1 MVGSSAHHKINYIM
15 DESKIVK
22 VFISALL
29 AWLLLSMAFLTTSCK
44 VCEPI
49 VNTEYRDSVRTE
61 YHRDSVRMIDSVF
74 VDRWR
79 QGDTVFV
86 TKMRDRYLYRDV
98 LHTDTITID
107 NSKTETVQVRYVPP
121 FYKGCTVA
129 LWVII
134 ALCVIYVAWR
144 IFKAIYLRR

>member
-1 MVGSSAHHKINYIM
+1 MDDEFMKYAKIAIYM
-15 DESKIVK
+15 L
-22 VFISALL
+22 FAC
-29 AWLLLSMAFLTTSCK
+29 LLLSVLFLTTSCK

-49 VNTEYRDSVRTE
+49 IKTEYRDSVRTE
-61 YHRDSVRMIDSVF
+61 YHRDSVRLVDSVF

-121 FYKGCTVA
+121 FYKGCTIA
-129 LWVII
+129 LWIII
-134 ALCVIYVAWR
+134 ALCVLYIAWR
-144 IFKAIYLRR
+144 IFKVIYFRK

>member
-1 MVGSSAHHKINYIM
+1 M
-15 DESKIVK
+15 DESNIVK
-22 VFISALL
+22 VFIYALL
-29 AWLLLSMAFLTTSCK
+29 AWLLLAMAFLTTSCK

-49 VNTEYRDSVRTE
+49 IKTEYRDSVRTE
-61 YHRDSVRMIDSVF
+61 YRRDSVRMIDSVF

-129 LWVII
+129 LWCII
-134 ALCVIYVAWR
+134 AIVVLYVAWR

>member
-1 MVGSSAHHKINYIM
+1 M
-15 DESKIVK
+15 DVK
-22 VFISALL
+22 VFIYVLFV
-29 AWLLLSMAFLTTSCK
+29 WLLLVMSFLTTSCK

-61 YHRDSVRMIDSVF
+61 YRRDSVRIIDSVF

-79 QGDTVFV
+79 ANDTVFV
-86 TKMRDRYLYRDV
+86 NKTNYRYLYRDV

-129 LWVII
+129 FWVII
-134 ALCVIYVAWR
+134 ALCVLYVAWR

>member
-1 MVGSSAHHKINYIM
+1 M

-22 VFISALL
+22 VFIYALL
-29 AWLLLSMAFLTTSCK
+29 AWLLLAMAFLTTSCK

-49 VNTEYRDSVRTE
+49 VKTEYRDSVRTE
-61 YHRDSVRMIDSVF
+61 YRRDSVRLVDSVF

-121 FYKGCTVA
+121 FYKCCTVA
-129 LWVII
+129 LWIII
-134 ALCVIYVAWR
+134 ALCALYVAWR

>member
-1 MVGSSAHHKINYIM
+1 M

-22 VFISALL
+22 VFIYALL
-29 AWLLLSMAFLTTSCK
+29 AWLLLAMAFLTTSCK

-49 VNTEYRDSVRTE
+49 VKTEYRDRVRTE
-61 YHRDSVRMIDSVF
+61 YRRDSVRLIDSVF

-79 QGDTVFV
+79 ANDTVFV
-86 TKMRDRYLYRDV
+86 NKTKYCYLYRDV
-98 LHTDTITID
+98 LHNDTVIID

-134 ALCVIYVAWR
+134 ALCVLYVAWR

>member
-1 MVGSSAHHKINYIM
+1 M

-22 VFISALL
+22 VFIYALFV
-29 AWLLLSMAFLTTSCK
+29 WLLLAMAFLTTSCK

-49 VNTEYRDSVRTE
+49 VKTEYRDSVRTE
-61 YHRDSVRMIDSVF
+61 YRRDSVRLVDSVF

-79 QGDTVFV
+79 NGDTVFV
-86 TKMRDRYLYRDV
+86 TKLRDRYLYRDV

-107 NSKTETVQVRYVPP
+107 NSTTETVQVKYVPP

-129 LWVII
+129 LWVIV
-134 ALCVIYVAWR
+134 AVCLLYVAWR
-144 IFKAIYLRR
+144 IFKSIYLRR

>member
-1 MVGSSAHHKINYIM
+1 M

-22 VFISALL
+22 VFIYVLF
-29 AWLLLSMAFLTTSCK
+29 AWLLFVMSFLTTSCK

-49 VNTEYRDSVRTE
+49 IKTEYRDSVRTE
-61 YHRDSVRMIDSVF
+61 YRRDSVRMIDSVF

-98 LHTDTITID
+98 FHTDTFIID
-107 NSKTETVQVRYVPP
+107 NSTTETVQVRYVPP
-121 FYKGCTVA
+121 FYKWCTVA
-129 LWVII
+129 LWIII
-134 ALCVIYVAWR
+134 AVVALYVAWR

>member
-1 MVGSSAHHKINYIM
+1 M

-22 VFISALL
+22 VFVYALL
-29 AWLLLSMAFLTTSCK
+29 AWLLLAMAFLTTSCK

-49 VNTEYRDSVRTE
+49 IKTEYRDSVRTE
-61 YHRDSVRMIDSVF
+61 YRRDSIRFVDSVF

-79 QGDTVFV
+79 NGDTVFI
-86 TKMRDRYLYRDV
+86 TKLRDRYLYRDV

-107 NSKTETVQVRYVPP
+107 NSTTETVQVKYVPP

-129 LWVII
+129 LWVIV
-134 ALCVIYVAWR
+134 AVCLLYVSCR

>member
-1 MVGSSAHHKINYIM
+1 M
-15 DESKIVK
+15 DESTIVK
-22 VFISALL
+22 VFIYALL
-29 AWLLLSMAFLTTSCK
+29 AWLLLAMAFLTTSCK

-49 VNTEYRDSVRTE
+49 VKTEYRDRVRTE
-61 YHRDSVRMIDSVF
+61 YRRDSVRLIDSVF

-79 QGDTVFV
+79 ANDTVFV
-86 TKMRDRYLYRDV
+86 NKTKYCYLYRDV
-98 LHTDTITID
+98 LHNDTVIID

-134 ALCVIYVAWR
+134 ALCVLYVAWR

>member
-1 MVGSSAHHKINYIM
+1 M

-22 VFISALL
+22 VFIYALL
-29 AWLLLSMAFLTTSCK
+29 AWLLLAMAFLTTSCK

-49 VNTEYRDSVRTE
+49 VKTEYRDSVRTE
-61 YHRDSVRMIDSVF
+61 YRRDSVRLVDSMF

-79 QGDTVFV
+79 ANDTVFINK
-86 TKMRDRYLYRDV
+86 TNYRYLYRDV

-121 FYKGCTVA
+121 FYKNCTVA
-129 LWVII
+129 LWIII
-134 ALCVIYVAWR
+134 AVIALYIAWR

>member
-1 MVGSSAHHKINYIM
+1 MNDEFMQYAKIAIYT
-15 DESKIVK
+15 
-22 VFISALL
+22 LL
-29 AWLLLSMAFLTTSCK
+29 IAVVAFLTTSCK

-49 VNTEYRDSVRTE
+49 IKTEYRDSVRTE
-61 YHRDSVRMIDSVF
+61 YRRDSVRLVDSVF

-98 LHTDTITID
+98 LHNDTVIID

-121 FYKGCTVA
+121 FYKWCTVA
-129 LWVII
+129 FWCLI
-134 ALCVIYVAWR
+134 AIVVLYVAWR
-144 IFKAIYLRR
+144 IFKAIYFRK

>member
-1 MVGSSAHHKINYIM
+1 M
-15 DESKIVK
+15 DVK
-22 VFISALL
+22 VFIFVLFVWILL
-29 AWLLLSMAFLTTSCK
+29 VMSFLTTSCK

-49 VNTEYRDSVRTE
+49 VKTEYRDSVRTE
-61 YHRDSVRMIDSVF
+61 YRRDSVRLVDSVF

-98 LHTDTITID
+98 LNTDTITID

-121 FYKGCTVA
+121 FYKWCTVA
-129 LWVII
+129 LWCII
-134 ALCVIYVAWR
+134 SLCALYIAWR